1 MLLEPVLHDRLL
13 RRLHLVEPPD
23 RPVVRRLLQQLRAL
37 RRLARDREHRVAE
50 RVERLLRLGLGR
62 LDHQRLGDDQREV
75 DRRRVE
81 AVVHQPLG
89 DVERGDAVLA
99 LQVARREHEL
109 VHAEPV
115 ERQVVRVL
123 EPREHVVRVQH
134 GHLRHLAEPRP
145 VHADERVRADED
157 AERAGEA
164 AHLADRLRPVEVE
177 AERLA
182 VPRTTAGT
190 GRYGSRMSRT
200 AIGPPPGPP
209 PPCGCENVL
218 CRLMWTMSKPMS
230 PGPRDPADGVQV
242 RAVVVH
248 ERAGAVEDLA
258 RSPRCSR
265 RRARAW
271 TDS

>member
-1 MLLEPVLHDRLL
+1 M
-13 RRLHLVEPPD
+13 
-23 RPVVRRLLQQLRAL
+23 VRRLLQQLRL
-37 RRLARDREHRVAE
+37 LGRLARDREHRVAE

-81 AVVHQPLG
+81 AVVHEPLR
-89 DVERGDAVLA
+89 DVERGAAVLA
-99 LQVARREHEL
+99 LQRARREDEL

-123 EPREHVVRVQH
+123 QPREDVVRVEH
-134 GHLRHLAEPRP
+134 GRLGHLAQPRP
-145 VHADERVRADED
+145 PHPQERVRADED

-177 AERLA
+177 AEASVAPR
-182 VPRTTAGT
+182 RTTAGT
-190 GRYGSRMSRT
+190 GRNGSSMSRT

-218 CRLMWTMSKPMS
+218 WRLMWTMSKPMS
-230 PGPRDPADGVQV
+230 PGREIPQTALRFAP
-242 RAVVVH
+242 
-248 ERAGAVEDLA
+248 
-258 RSPRCSR
+258 S
-265 RRARAW
+265 
-271 TDS
+271 